1 MKNASTGSNN
11 STNHNQFLTMKH
23 LLLTTIAAVLL
34 VGCGKSQ
41 QSSPP
46 EAKPVEPVAEVPA
59 QSSKPLSHAKSLI
72 DLNDTAQ
79 VRERRPLLIAHRGGV
94 ITERSPECSLAAIE
108 LAAESGYSMVELDVQ
123 SSLHGVPI
131 VFHDR
136 SLLTACDRPGR
147 TSDYSASELL
157 TVVYTGTS
165 QKIISLEIALRKCRA
180 LGLGVMLDLKHGQED
195 APFLDRVDQLITRC
209 QLTTA
214 AVSISGSVEARER
227 LKHVM
232 FRPTKEQLS
241 RFNRGENV
249 DLKGTFW
256 FGLPR
261 DLSSADVARL
271 KACGAYVFPAINIF
285 RYPEEGDRELARKD
299 IERLVSAG
307 VDGFQIDSIYSDLV
321 TRSKKQVP

>member
-1 MKNASTGSNN
+1 
-11 STNHNQFLTMKH
+11 MKH
-23 LLLTTIAAVLL
+23 LLITTIAAVVL
-34 VGCGKSQ
+34 VGCGESQ
-41 QSSPP
+41 QSASPAESEP
-46 EAKPVEPVAEVPA
+46 AEPVVEAAQPA

-123 SSLHGVPI
+123 SSLDGVPI
-131 VFHDR
+131 VFHDE
-136 SLLTACDRPGR
+136 SLLTACGRRGR
-147 TSDYSASELL
+147 TSDYSASELS
-157 TVVYTGTS
+157 TFVYTGTS

-180 LGLGVMLDLKHGQED
+180 LGLGVMLDLKHGRED

-241 RFNRGENV
+241 RFNKGENV

-271 KACGAYVFPAINIF
+271 KACGAYVFPAINSF

-299 IERLVSAG
+299 IKRLVSAG

>member
-1 MKNASTGSNN
+1 
-11 STNHNQFLTMKH
+11 MKH
-23 LLLTTIAAVLL
+23 LLITTIAAVLL
-34 VGCGKSQ
+34 VGCGESQ

-46 EAKPVEPVAEVPA
+46 AEAKPAEPVAEVPA
-59 QSSKPLSHAKSLI
+59 QSSEPLSHAKSLI
-72 DLNDTAQ
+72 DLNDTDQ

-123 SSLHGVPI
+123 SSLDGVPI

-136 SLLTACDRPGR
+136 SLLTACGRPDR

-157 TVVYTGTS
+157 TFVYTGTS

-180 LGLGVMLDLKHGQED
+180 LGLGVMLDLKHGRED

-214 AVSISGSVEARER
+214 AVSISRSVEARER

-241 RFNRGENV
+241 RFNKGENV
-249 DLKGTFW
+249 DLEGTFW

-271 KACGAYVFPAINIF
+271 KACGAYVFPAINSF

-299 IERLVSAG
+299 IKRLVSAG

>member
-1 MKNASTGSNN
+1 
-11 STNHNQFLTMKH
+11 MKH
-23 LLLTTIAAVLL
+23 ILLTTIAAVVL
-34 VGCGKSQ
+34 VGCGTTQ
-41 QSSPP
+41 QSTPP
-46 EAKPVEPVAEVPA
+46 AETEPSEPVAEVSA
-59 QSSKPLSHAKSLI
+59 QSSESLSHAKSLI
-72 DLNDTAQ
+72 DLNDAAQ

-108 LAAESGYSMVELDVQ
+108 LAAESCYSMVELDVQ
-123 SSLHGVPI
+123 SSLDGVPI

-136 SLLTACDRPGR
+136 SLLTACGRLGR

-157 TVVYTGTS
+157 TFVYTGTS
-165 QKIISLEIALRKCRA
+165 QKILSLEIALRKCRS
-180 LGLGVMLDLKHGQED
+180 LGLGVMLDLKHGRED

-214 AVSISGSVEARER
+214 AVSISGSVEAREQ
-227 LKHVM
+227 LKHIM
-232 FRPTKEQLS
+232 FTPTNGQMS

-261 DLSSADVARL
+261 DLSSTDVARL
-271 KACGAYVFPAINIF
+271 KACGAYVFPAINTF
-285 RYPEEGDRELARKD
+285 RYPKEGHRELARKD
-299 IERLVSAG
+299 IKRLVSDG

>member
-1 MKNASTGSNN
+1 
-11 STNHNQFLTMKH
+11 MKH

-34 VGCGKSQ
+34 VGCATQAQ
-41 QSSPP
+41 QLSP
-46 EAKPVEPVAEVPA
+46 AAAVKLDEPIAEVSA
-59 QSSKPLSHAKSLI
+59 QSSEPLAHAKSLI
-72 DLNDTAQ
+72 DLKDAAQ

-108 LAAESGYSMVELDVQ
+108 LAAESCYSMVELDVQ
-123 SSLHGVPI
+123 SSLDGVPI

-136 SLLTACDRPGR
+136 SLLTACGRLGR

-157 TVVYTGTS
+157 TFVYTGTS
-165 QKIISLEIALRKCRA
+165 QKILSLEIALRKCRA
-180 LGLGVMLDLKHGQED
+180 LGLGVMLDLKHGRED

-214 AVSISGSVEARER
+214 TVSISGSVEAREQ
-227 LKHVM
+227 LKHIM
-232 FRPTKEQLS
+232 FTPTNGQMS

-249 DLKGTFW
+249 DLEGTFW

-261 DLSSADVARL
+261 DLSGTDVARL
-271 KACGAYVFPAINIF
+271 KACGAYVFPAINTF
-285 RYPEEGDRELARKD
+285 RYPKEGHRELAQKD
-299 IERLVSAG
+299 IKRLVSDG
-307 VDGFQIDSIYSDLV
+307 VHGFQIDSIYSDLV

>member
-1 MKNASTGSNN
+1 
-11 STNHNQFLTMKH
+11 MKH

-123 SSLHGVPI
+123 SSLDGVPI

-165 QKIISLEIALRKCRA
+165 QKIISLEIAFRKCRA

-227 LKHVM
+227 LKYVM

-241 RFNRGENV
+241 LFNRGENV

-271 KACGAYVFPAINIF
+271 KACGAYVFPAINTF
-285 RYPEEGDRELARKD
+285 RYPKEGHRELARKD

>member
-1 MKNASTGSNN
+1 
-11 STNHNQFLTMKH
+11 MKH

-123 SSLHGVPI
+123 SSLDGVPI

-165 QKIISLEIALRKCRA
+165 QKIISLEIAFRKCRA

>member
-1 MKNASTGSNN
+1 
-11 STNHNQFLTMKH
+11 MKH
-23 LLLTTIAAVLL
+23 LLLTTIAAVVL
-34 VGCGKSQ
+34 VGWGESQ

-46 EAKPVEPVAEVPA
+46 ETKPVEPVAEVPA
-59 QSSKPLSHAKSLI
+59 QSSKRLSRAKSLI

-108 LAAESGYSMVELDVQ
+108 LAAEFGCSMVELDVQ
-123 SSLHGVPI
+123 SSLDGVPI

-136 SLLTACDRPGR
+136 SLLTACGRPGR

-180 LGLGVMLDLKHGQED
+180 LGLGVMLDLKHGRED

-214 AVSISGSVEARER
+214 AVSISGSVEAREQ
-227 LKHVM
+227 LKHIM
-232 FRPTKEQLS
+232 FTPTNGQMS

-261 DLSSADVARL
+261 DLSSTDVARL
-271 KACGAYVFPAINIF
+271 KACGAYVFPAINTF
-285 RYPEEGDRELARKD
+285 RYPKEGHRELARKD
-299 IERLVSAG
+299 IKRLVSDG

-321 TRSKKQVP
+321 TR

>member
-1 MKNASTGSNN
+1 
-11 STNHNQFLTMKH
+11 MKH
-23 LLLTTIAAVLL
+23 LLLTTIAAVVV
-34 VGCGKSQ
+34 VGCGESQ
-41 QSSPP
+41 ESSPP
-46 EAKPVEPVAEVPA
+46 EAQPAEPVSEVPA
-59 QSSKPLSHAKSLI
+59 QPSKPLSHAKSLI

-79 VRERRPLLIAHRGGV
+79 VRERRPLLIVHRGGV

-108 LAAESGYSMVELDVQ
+108 LAAEFGYSMVELDVQ
-123 SSLHGVPI
+123 SSLDGVPI

-136 SLLTACDRPGR
+136 SLLTACGRPGR

-165 QKIISLEIALRKCRA
+165 QKVISLESALRKCRA
-180 LGLGVMLDLKHGQED
+180 LGLGVMLDLKHGRED
-195 APFLDRVDQLITRC
+195 APFLDQVDQLITRC

-214 AVSISGSVEARER
+214 AVSISDSVEARAR

-241 RFNRGENV
+241 LFNKGENV
-249 DLKGTFW
+249 DLEGTFW

-261 DLSSADVARL
+261 DVSSTDVSRL
-271 KACGAYVFPAINIF
+271 KACGAYVFPAINTF
-285 RYPEEGDRELARKD
+285 RYPKEGHRELARED
-299 IERLVSAG
+299 IKRLISAS

>member
-1 MKNASTGSNN
+1 
-11 STNHNQFLTMKH
+11 MKH

-123 SSLHGVPI
+123 SSLDGVPI

-136 SLLTACDRPGR
+136 SLLTACGRPGR

-165 QKIISLEIALRKCRA
+165 QKIISLEIAFRKCRA

-227 LKHVM
+227 LKYVM

-241 RFNRGENV
+241 LFNRGENV

-271 KACGAYVFPAINIF
+271 KACGAYVFPAINTF
-285 RYPEEGDRELARKD
+285 RYPKEGHRELARKD

>member
-1 MKNASTGSNN
+1 
-11 STNHNQFLTMKH
+11 MKH

-34 VGCGKSQ
+34 VVCAPQAQ
-41 QSSPP
+41 QLSPAA
-46 EAKPVEPVAEVPA
+46 EAKFDEPIVEVSA
-59 QSSKPLSHAKSLI
+59 QSSKPLSRAKSLI
-72 DLNDTAQ
+72 DLNDAAQ
-79 VRERRPLLIAHRGGV
+79 VRERQPLLIAHRGGV

-123 SSLHGVPI
+123 SSLDGVPI

-136 SLLTACDRPGR
+136 SLLTACGRPGR

-157 TVVYTGTS
+157 TIVYTGTS

-180 LGLGVMLDLKHGQED
+180 LGLGVMLDLKHGRED

-227 LKHVM
+227 LKHII
-232 FRPTKEQLS
+232 FTPTNGQMS

-261 DLSSADVARL
+261 DLYSADVARL
-271 KACGAYVFPAINIF
+271 KACGAYVFPAINTF
-285 RYPEEGDRELARKD
+285 RYPKEGHRELARKD
-299 IERLVSAG
+299 IKRLVSAG

>member
-1 MKNASTGSNN
+1 
-11 STNHNQFLTMKH
+11 MKH

-123 SSLHGVPI
+123 SSLDGVPI

-136 SLLTACDRPGR
+136 SLLTACGRPGR

-157 TVVYTGTS
+157 IVVYTGTS

-180 LGLGVMLDLKHGQED
+180 LGLGVMLDLKHGRED

-214 AVSISGSVEARER
+214 AVSISGSVEAREQ
-227 LKHVM
+227 LKHIM
-232 FRPTKEQLS
+232 FTPTNGQMS

-285 RYPEEGDRELARKD
+285 RYPEEGHRELARKD

>member
-1 MKNASTGSNN
+1 
-11 STNHNQFLTMKH
+11 MKH

-123 SSLHGVPI
+123 SSLDGVPI

-136 SLLTACDRPGR
+136 SLLTACGRLGR

-157 TVVYTGTS
+157 TFVYTGTS
-165 QKIISLEIALRKCRA
+165 QKILSLEIALRKCRA
-180 LGLGVMLDLKHGQED
+180 LGLGVMLDLKHGRED

-227 LKHVM
+227 LKHII
-232 FRPTKEQLS
+232 FTPTNGQMS

-271 KACGAYVFPAINIF
+271 KACGAYVFPAINTF
-285 RYPEEGDRELARKD
+285 RYPKEGHRELARKD

>member
-1 MKNASTGSNN
+1 
-11 STNHNQFLTMKH
+11 MKH
-23 LLLTTIAAVLL
+23 LLITTIAAVLL
-34 VGCGKSQ
+34 VGCGESQ

-46 EAKPVEPVAEVPA
+46 AEAKPAEPVAEVPA
-59 QSSKPLSHAKSLI
+59 QSSEPLSHAKSLI
-72 DLNDTAQ
+72 DLNDTDQ

-123 SSLHGVPI
+123 SSLDGVPI
-131 VFHDR
+131 VFHDE
-136 SLLTACDRPGR
+136 SLLTACGRRGR
-147 TSDYSASELL
+147 TSDYSASELS
-157 TVVYTGTS
+157 TFVYTGTS

-180 LGLGVMLDLKHGQED
+180 RGLGVMLDLKHGRED

-214 AVSISGSVEARER
+214 AVSISRSVEARER

-241 RFNRGENV
+241 RFNKGENV
-249 DLKGTFW
+249 DLEGTFW

-271 KACGAYVFPAINIF
+271 KACGAYVFPAINSF

-299 IERLVSAG
+299 IKRLVSAG

>member
-1 MKNASTGSNN
+1 
-11 STNHNQFLTMKH
+11 MKH

-123 SSLHGVPI
+123 SSLDGVPI

-136 SLLTACDRPGR
+136 SLLTACGRPGR

-165 QKIISLEIALRKCRA
+165 QKIISLEIAFRKCRA
-180 LGLGVMLDLKHGQED
+180 LGLGVMLDLKQGQED

-214 AVSISGSVEARER
+214 AVSISGSVEAREQ
-227 LKHVM
+227 LKHIM
-232 FRPTKEQLS
+232 FTPTNGQMS

-249 DLKGTFW
+249 DLEGTFW

-261 DLSSADVARL
+261 DLSSTDVARL
-271 KACGAYVFPAINIF
+271 KACGAYVFPAINTF
-285 RYPEEGDRELARKD
+285 RYPKEGHRELARKD

>member
-1 MKNASTGSNN
+1 
-11 STNHNQFLTMKH
+11 MKH

-123 SSLHGVPI
+123 SSLDGVPI
-131 VFHDR
+131 VFHDER
-136 SLLTACDRPGR
+136 LLTACGRRGR
-147 TSDYSASELL
+147 TSDYSASELS
-157 TVVYTGTS
+157 TFVYTGTS
-165 QKIISLEIALRKCRA
+165 QKIISLEIAFRKCRA

>member
-1 MKNASTGSNN
+1 
-11 STNHNQFLTMKH
+11 MKH

-34 VGCGKSQ
+34 VGCATQAQ
-41 QSSPP
+41 QLSP
-46 EAKPVEPVAEVPA
+46 AAAVKLDEPIAEVSA
-59 QSSKPLSHAKSLI
+59 QSSEPLAHAKSLI
-72 DLNDTAQ
+72 DLNDTPQ

-123 SSLHGVPI
+123 SSLDGVPI

-136 SLLTACDRPGR
+136 SLLTACGRPDR

-180 LGLGVMLDLKHGQED
+180 LGLGVMLDLKHGRED
-195 APFLDRVDQLITRC
+195 ALFLDRVDQLITRC

-214 AVSISGSVEARER
+214 TVSISGSVEAREQ
-227 LKHVM
+227 LKHIM
-232 FRPTKEQLS
+232 FTPTNGQMS

-249 DLKGTFW
+249 CLLYTSPS
-256 FGLPR
+256 PR
-261 DLSSADVARL
+261 DLSTSRMPSSA
-271 KACGAYVFPAINIF
+271 
-285 RYPEEGDRELARKD
+285 
-299 IERLVSAG
+299 
-307 VDGFQIDSIYSDLV
+307 
-321 TRSKKQVP
+321 

>member
-1 MKNASTGSNN
+1 
-11 STNHNQFLTMKH
+11 
-23 LLLTTIAAVLL
+23 
-34 VGCGKSQ
+34 
-41 QSSPP
+41 
-46 EAKPVEPVAEVPA
+46 
-59 QSSKPLSHAKSLI
+59 
-72 DLNDTAQ
+72 LNDTAQ

-123 SSLHGVPI
+123 SSLDGVPI

-165 QKIISLEIALRKCRA
+165 QKIISLEIAFRKCRA

>member
-1 MKNASTGSNN
+1 
-11 STNHNQFLTMKH
+11 MKH

-123 SSLHGVPI
+123 SSLDGVPI
-131 VFHDR
+131 VFHDE
-136 SLLTACDRPGR
+136 SLLTACGRRGR
-147 TSDYSASELL
+147 TSDYSASELS
-157 TVVYTGTS
+157 TFVYTGTS

-241 RFNRGENV
+241 RFNKGENV

>member
-1 MKNASTGSNN
+1 
-11 STNHNQFLTMKH
+11 MKH
-23 LLLTTIAAVLL
+23 LLITTIAAVLL
-34 VGCGKSQ
+34 VGCGESQ

-46 EAKPVEPVAEVPA
+46 AEAKPTEPVAEVPA
-59 QSSKPLSHAKSLI
+59 QSSEPLSHAKSLI
-72 DLNDTAQ
+72 DLNDTDQ

-123 SSLHGVPI
+123 SSLDGVPI
-131 VFHDR
+131 VFHDE
-136 SLLTACDRPGR
+136 SLLTACGRPDR

-180 LGLGVMLDLKHGQED
+180 LGLGVMLDLKHGRED

-214 AVSISGSVEARER
+214 AVSISRSVEARER

-241 RFNRGENV
+241 LFNKGENV
-249 DLKGTFW
+249 DLEGTFW

-271 KACGAYVFPAINIF
+271 KACGAYVFPAINSF

-299 IERLVSAG
+299 IKRLVSAG

>member
-1 MKNASTGSNN
+1 
-11 STNHNQFLTMKH
+11 MKH

-34 VGCGKSQ
+34 VGCATQAQ
-41 QSSPP
+41 QLSPAA
-46 EAKPVEPVAEVPA
+46 EAKLDEPIAEVSA
-59 QSSKPLSHAKSLI
+59 QSSEPLSHAKSLI

-123 SSLHGVPI
+123 SSLDGVPI
-131 VFHDR
+131 VFHDE
-136 SLLTACDRPGR
+136 SLLTACGRRGR
-147 TSDYSASELL
+147 TSDYSASELS
-157 TVVYTGTS
+157 TFVYTGTS

-180 LGLGVMLDLKHGQED
+180 RGLGVMLDQLDRED

-214 AVSISGSVEARER
+214 AVSISRSVEARER

-241 RFNRGENV
+241 RFNKGENV

-271 KACGAYVFPAINIF
+271 RACGAYVFPAINIF

>member
-1 MKNASTGSNN
+1 
-11 STNHNQFLTMKH
+11 MKH
-23 LLLTTIAAVLL
+23 LIITTIAAVVLL
-34 VGCGKSQ
+34 GCGESQ
-41 QSSPP
+41 QLASLAESQS
-46 EAKPVEPVAEVPA
+46 AEPVVEAAQPA
-59 QSSKPLSHAKSLI
+59 QSSKPLSYAKSLI
-72 DLNDTAQ
+72 NLNDTAQ

-123 SSLHGVPI
+123 SSLDGVPI

-136 SLLTACDRPGR
+136 NLLTSCGRPDR
-147 TSDYSASELL
+147 TSDYSMSELL

-180 LGLGVMLDLKHGQED
+180 LDLGVMLDLKHGGED
-195 APFLDRVDQLITRC
+195 APFLDRVDQLIMRC

-214 AVSISGSVEARER
+214 ALSISGSVEARKR

-232 FRPTKEQLS
+232 FSPTKEQLS
-241 RFNRGENV
+241 LFNKGENV
-249 DLKGTFW
+249 DLRGTFW

-261 DLSSADVARL
+261 DLLSADVSRL
-271 KACGAYVFPAINIF
+271 KACGAYVFPAINTF
-285 RYPEEGDRELARKD
+285 RYPKEGHRELAQKD
-299 IERLVSAG
+299 IKRLVSAG

-321 TRSKKQVP
+321 TRSRKQAP

>member
-1 MKNASTGSNN
+1 
-11 STNHNQFLTMKH
+11 MKH
-23 LLLTTIAAVLL
+23 LLITTIAAVLL
-34 VGCGKSQ
+34 VGCGESQ

-46 EAKPVEPVAEVPA
+46 AEAKPAEPVAEVPA
-59 QSSKPLSHAKSLI
+59 QSSEPLSHAKSLI
-72 DLNDTAQ
+72 DLNDTDQ

-123 SSLHGVPI
+123 SSLDGVPI

-136 SLLTACDRPGR
+136 SLLTACGRPDR

-180 LGLGVMLDLKHGQED
+180 LGLGVMLDLKHGRED

-214 AVSISGSVEARER
+214 AVSISRSVEARER

-241 RFNRGENV
+241 RFNKGENV
-249 DLKGTFW
+249 DLEGTFW

-271 KACGAYVFPAINIF
+271 KACGAYVFPAINSF

-299 IERLVSAG
+299 IKRLVSAG

>member
-1 MKNASTGSNN
+1 
-11 STNHNQFLTMKH
+11 MKH
-23 LLLTTIAAVLL
+23 LLLTTIAAGVL
-34 VGCGKSQ
+34 VGCATQAQQLSPAAEAKLDEPIAEVSE
-41 QSSPP
+41 QSS
-46 EAKPVEPVAEVPA
+46 EPR
-59 QSSKPLSHAKSLI
+59 SHAKSLI

-123 SSLHGVPI
+123 SSLDGVPI

-165 QKIISLEIALRKCRA
+165 QKIISLEIAFRKCRA

-241 RFNRGENV
+241 RFNKGENV

>member
-1 MKNASTGSNN
+1 
-11 STNHNQFLTMKH
+11 MKH

-123 SSLHGVPI
+123 SSLDGVPI

-165 QKIISLEIALRKCRA
+165 QKIISLEIAFRKCRA

-241 RFNRGENV
+241 LFNRGENV

-271 KACGAYVFPAINIF
+271 KACGAYVFPAINTF
-285 RYPEEGDRELARKD
+285 RYPKEGHRELARKD
-299 IERLVSAG
+299 IEQLVSAG

>member
-1 MKNASTGSNN
+1 ME
-11 STNHNQFLTMKH
+11 TNDNYRPMKH

-34 VGCGKSQ
+34 VGCSTQAQ
-41 QSSPP
+41 QLSP
-46 EAKPVEPVAEVPA
+46 AAEVKLDEPIAEVSA
-59 QSSKPLSHAKSLI
+59 QSSEPLSHAKSLI
-72 DLNDTAQ
+72 DLNDAAQ

-123 SSLHGVPI
+123 SSLDGVPI

-136 SLLTACDRPGR
+136 SLLTACGRPGR

-180 LGLGVMLDLKHGQED
+180 LGLGVMLDLKHGRED
-195 APFLDRVDQLITRC
+195 APFLDQVDQLITRC

-214 AVSISGSVEARER
+214 AVSISDSVEARAR

-241 RFNRGENV
+241 LFNKGENV
-249 DLKGTFW
+249 DLEGTFW

-261 DLSSADVARL
+261 DVSSADVSRL
-271 KACGAYVFPAINIF
+271 KACGAYVFPAINTF
-285 RYPEEGDRELARKD
+285 RYPKEGHRELARKD
-299 IERLVSAG
+299 IKRLVSDG

-321 TRSKKQVP
+321 TR

>member
-1 MKNASTGSNN
+1 
-11 STNHNQFLTMKH
+11 MKH

-59 QSSKPLSHAKSLI
+59 QSSKPLSHTKSLI

-123 SSLHGVPI
+123 SSLDGVPI

-165 QKIISLEIALRKCRA
+165 QKIISLEIAFRKCRA

-299 IERLVSAG
+299 IKRLVSEG

>member
-1 MKNASTGSNN
+1 
-11 STNHNQFLTMKH
+11 MKH

-123 SSLHGVPI
+123 SSLDGVPI

-165 QKIISLEIALRKCRA
+165 QKIISLEIAFRKCRA

-227 LKHVM
+227 LKYVM

-241 RFNRGENV
+241 LFNRGENV

-271 KACGAYVFPAINIF
+271 KACGAYVFPAINTF
-285 RYPEEGDRELARKD
+285 RYPKEGHRELARKD
-299 IERLVSAG
+299 IEQLVSAG